1 MKQPVVR
8 IVRSL
13 FMACDPI
20 GNVLLAKFTF
30 DTGRPVSVFLPSHIV
45 FWLLRHVPVNQDPQL
60 QPPPQAEPITE
71 YEWHSDNSPTVL
83 TLNCNQFQ
91 DALRMTMELD
101 NRAELT
107 FLLNR
112 SNIEMLRQLLEL
124 YRTQLVDLDAE

>member
-1 MKQPVVR
+1 
-8 IVRSL
+8 
-13 FMACDPI
+13 MACDPI